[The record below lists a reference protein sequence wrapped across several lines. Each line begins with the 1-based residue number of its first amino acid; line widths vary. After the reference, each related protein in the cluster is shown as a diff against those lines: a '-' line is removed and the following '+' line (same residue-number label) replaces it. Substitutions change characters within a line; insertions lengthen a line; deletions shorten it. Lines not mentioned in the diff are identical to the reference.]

1 MSPIP
6 LVTIIYEP
14 NLVCHKARLGA
25 DSEFVE
31 IACRG
36 LIMTDNPN
44 GLETTREE
52 WLAARSEL
60 LVAEKAHTRARAE
73 LAAKRRKLPRV
84 RLQKSYRLTGG
95 QGDENL
101 AEIFHEHSQL
111 LVYHLMFGPDWE
123 RPCIGCT
130 AWANAFNGTTEQFA
144 AADARLIAVSR
155 APYSKLVAT
164 AEAFGWRFPWYS
176 ALDGDFN
183 YDFYAS
189 SHDESPLSR
198 RVIGREGSDGEVVE
212 FDRGENHGV
221 SVFQKD
227 EAGSVFHTYSTYN
240 RGIEALNGALGYA
253 DLLPKGRA
261 W

>member
-1 MSPIP
+1 MSD
-6 LVTIIYEP
+6 
-14 NLVCHKARLGA
+14 A
-25 DSEFVE
+25 DSGPSLAKE
-31 IACRG
+31 A
-36 LIMTDNPN
+36 
-44 GLETTREE
+44 TREE
-52 WLAARSEL
+52 WLTARSEL
-60 LVAEKAHTRARAE
+60 LVAEKAHTRARSE

-84 RLQKSYRLTGG
+84 RLEKDYRLNGS
-95 QGDENL
+95 QGEQTL
-101 AEIFHEHSQL
+101 AEIFLEHSQL
-111 LVYHLMFGPDWE
+111 LVYHLMFGPEWE

-130 AWANAFNGTTEQFA
+130 AWANAFNDTTEQFA

-155 APYSKLVAT
+155 ASHPKLVAT

-176 ALDGDFN
+176 ALGSDFN

-189 SHDESPLSR
+189 SHDESPLSSR
-198 RVIGREGSDGEVVE
+198 IIGPEGSTGPEGSDGEVVE

-227 EAGSVFHTYSTYN
+227 ADGSVFHTYSTYN
-240 RGIEALNGALGYA
+240 RGIEALNGALGYL